1 MNSTVAPSTTE
12 NGLTLKETDMV
23 NRRGLMAAAISGS
36 GMRIKP
42 MDKAS
47 SHLETGIFT
56 LVLGRVIRPMAV
68 AD

>member
-1 MNSTVAPSTTE
+1 VAQFTTV

-23 NRRGLMAAAISGS
+23 NRRGLMAAAMSGS
-36 GMRIKP
+36 GTRIKP

-47 SHLETGIFT
+47 LHLETGIFT
-56 LVLGRVIRPMAV
+56 LVLGRVIRPMEV